1 MQLQSSKAL
10 EREVL
15 EICQGWSRD
24 WRWDEV
30 RREIRVTMSLGMER
44 KEGLERG

>member
-10 EREVL
+10 MREVL
-15 EICQGWSRD
+15 EISQGWKRD

-30 RREIRVTMSLGMER
+30 RREFRTMTLGTER
-44 KEGLERG
+44 QEILERD